1 MSIIRDS
8 KAEWQGDLTSGEGFI
23 DLGSGVY
30 SGPYTF
36 KSRLEER
43 SATNP
48 EELIA
53 AAHAGCFSMALSA
66 ELTKL
71 GAKDI
76 NIRTKAS
83 VTLQQNS
90 EGFYISGIHLFTK
103 ATVQN
108 INDTQLRQTALH
120 AKKNCPVSRALSAI
134 EISLTFNDVELK

>member
-1 MSIIRDS
+1 MSIIRNS

-36 KSRLEER
+36 KSRLEETA
-43 SATNP
+43 ATNP

-76 NIRTKAS
+76 NIKTKAA
-83 VTLQQNS
+83 VTLQQNA
-90 EGFYISGIHLFTK
+90 EGLHIAEIHLFTN

-108 INDTQLRQTALH
+108 IDDTQLRQTALS
-120 AKKNCPVSRALSAI
+120 AKKNCPVSKALSAVNI
-134 EISLTFNDVELK
+134 RLTFNDTELK